1 MGGRAVLQ
9 FYPDGNQQIEM
20 ITNAAMKSGFSGG
33 LIVDFP
39 NSAKA
44 KKYFLVI

>member
-33 LIVDFP
+33 LIVDFQIQLKLK
-39 NSAKA
+39 NTS
-44 KKYFLVI
+44 